1 MLLETLKMIL
11 ESMRVPIEDKRIFV
25 EAVCAGPGCEIA
37 CRGRAGGRLRFDLAY
52 HCVIYHYHCST
63 M

>member
-25 EAVCAGPGCEIA
+25 EAVCAGPGHENA
-37 CRGRAGGRLRFDLAY
+37 CRGRAGARPANDSAVEAVVCF
-52 HCVIYHYHCST
+52 
-63 M
+63 